1 MASAFKWRLT
11 DTLYSYLTDEN
22 GGQPQ
27 INSGYTSDV
36 ESVISQQVLTKFG
49 SEQAYAAQFRI
60 MTDMIASNTA
70 TAGVTLLNYS
80 YYYDMNDNSC
90 GFISGGVGYKGSQGQ
105 KGEKGDK
112 GDRGNDGRGVS
123 DVMFYPLPKNVGTRV
138 TFYFTDGTST
148 SFDVMNGEVGGT
160 MNIDYNYLLSGLTN
174 MGLPEQIIHTIEN
187 DMYPELQDYFDN
199 IFNGAMA
206 DINAMK
212 RALSGVTHDIGSL
225 HFYVD
230 YLSGQTGTL
239 AQYYDADHQALNTID
254 QLISALSGLVRT
266 NLERVDGLNSAVTRV
281 GQELNVMSGYIRNYV
296 EEVKI
301 LNEAT
306 SSFTRDMSEIMQTAR
321 YIEQTVEHI
330 SGDIR
335 DLSDQVQ
342 TASSVTTTISHK
354 VSGLTTDMLRM
365 QETYSSLTV
374 DIQHISGDVT
384 NATRMAQ
391 NASGLSINV
400 ARAVCGVTTDV
411 SQLKVSYSSITADV
425 SAISGDTVTATQ
437 IAQTANSTALYA
449 FNAVCGVTRDVSQL
463 KVSYSSITADV
474 RAISGDVENATK
486 VAQTASGV
494 AINASRTVC
503 GVTTDVAQLKVDYN
517 NISLK
522 VGESVKPNLIPD
534 PIFVYGQ
541 EQFTTTGKSDNAPF
555 TVTRYYNSQYSASPW
570 VEDNGSAYGIGV
582 GGTAGSSAYD
592 AWLTPRSTPRIK
604 LNAGE
609 KYTFSVWVKL
619 NVSGKLTDYL
629 TGRIASIWMYD
640 SSTGNGNT
648 QTFEVSPS
656 STNKKG
662 SAAGW
667 EQYSVTF
674 TCPSSYTYFTWQP
687 RIGVLSGKVVF
698 TIRYAGAKL
707 ESGEVATSMSY
718 DYTDEAIASGQT
730 VIRKQLLAT
739 GIDITNGKI
748 VNTADQW
755 ECQNLNGEK
764 TAWLDDFGNFTVAG
778 VYNNLITTI
787 DWDRN
792 IGRELIITT
801 YTTDEINYYF
811 SRPSGGTWSWD
822 SMAKMWTY
830 SVNNV
835 TYYVEW
841 WIDALRCGNFINV
854 VSWPRYGGVGH
865 NVSYHLPYYA
875 TDGLQARGWTRF
887 ATGEIHRMSSN
898 EMRQLVGKRITFKMD
913 VSDSGAYYTHISPV
927 FVLKPFL
934 GRTNNGASVILED
947 VIRGLT
953 YLGNSQNFYIEPTDA
968 NMTYIPSTPLVA
980 HIECKSTVWST
991 DVSTVNYSGYGYVWC
1006 ATEESSTGPNAEDSI
1021 DEWDSAE
1028 NNEFIMHT

>member
-36 ESVISQQVLTKFG
+36 ESIISQKVVTNFG

-60 MTDMIASNTA
+60 MTDMIASNPA
-70 TAGVTLLNYS
+70 TKGVTLLNYS

-90 GFISGGVGYKGSQGQ
+90 GFISGGVGDKGSQGQ
-105 KGEKGDK
+105 KGDKGDK
-112 GDRGNDGRGVS
+112 GDRGNDGRGVR

-187 DMYPELQDYFDN
+187 DMYPELQDYFDS

-301 LNEAT
+301 LDEAT

-342 TASSVTTTISHK
+342 TASSVTTTISHQ
-354 VSGLTTDMLRM
+354 VYGLTTDMLRM

-374 DIQHISGDVT
+374 DIQHISGDVRNATQIAQTASGVAINAARTVCGVTTDVSQLKVSYSSITADVRAISGDVT

-391 NASGLSINV
+391 NASGLSINA

-425 SAISGDTVTATQ
+425 RTISGDVTNATQ

-449 FNAVCGVTRDVSQL
+449 FNTVCGVTRDVSQL

-474 RAISGDVENATK
+474 RTISGDVENATK

-494 AINASRTVC
+494 AINAERTVC
-503 GVTTDVAQLKVDYN
+503 GVTTDVAQLKVSYSGMSSQVQ
-517 NISLK
+517 SLS
-522 VGESVKPNLIPD
+522 GNM
-534 PIFVYGQ
+534 
-541 EQFTTTGKSDNAPF
+541 
-555 TVTRYYNSQYSASPW
+555 VTRSEIKQVSTAIT
-570 VEDNGSAYGIGV
+570 AY
-582 GGTAGSSAYD
+582 
-592 AWLTPRSTPRIK
+592 
-604 LNAGE
+604 
-609 KYTFSVWVKL
+609 
-619 NVSGKLTDYL
+619 
-629 TGRIASIWMYD
+629 
-640 SSTGNGNT
+640 
-648 QTFEVSPS
+648 
-656 STNKKG
+656 
-662 SAAGW
+662 
-667 EQYSVTF
+667 
-674 TCPSSYTYFTWQP
+674 
-687 RIGVLSGKVVF
+687 VF
-698 TIRYAGAKL
+698 
-707 ESGEVATSMSY
+707 
-718 DYTDEAIASGQT
+718 DELDT
-730 VIRKQLLAT
+730 KT
-739 GIDITNGKI
+739 GIDITTGKI
-748 VNTADQW
+748 TNRANQW
-755 ECQNLNGEK
+755 ECRNNNDQK
-764 TAWLDDFGNFTVAG
+764 IAWLDDMGNFTIQG
-778 VYNNLITTI
+778 VYNNLITVINSGNCDNYIIKHTDSNYH
-787 DWDRN
+787 DWWYLD
-792 IGRELIITT
+792 
-801 YTTDEINYYF
+801 
-811 SRPSGGTWSWD
+811 
-822 SMAKMWTY
+822 
-830 SVNNV
+830 V
-835 TYYVEW
+835 
-841 WIDALRCGNFINV
+841 LRCGNYVRIDYLPEAFRNASENQTLYLPFYANSGLKKRGYTRYLASSTSTPRLMTTDELRMLAGRKMMITWGSNV
-854 VSWPRYGGVGH
+854 ASNQHAIGYIYEPDVYYGSIG
-865 NVSYHLPYYA
+865 SDLDK
-875 TDGLQARGWTRF
+875 TQARLKNL
-887 ATGEIHRMSSN
+887 M
-898 EMRQLVGKRITFKMD
+898 VGQKHFIT
-913 VSDSGAYYTHISPV
+913 
-927 FVLKPFL
+927 
-934 GRTNNGASVILED
+934 
-947 VIRGLT
+947 
-953 YLGNSQNFYIEPTDA
+953 LGNSEIDAAQYNRSPAFYIPRTLVLSFELVKFHEDQNSPNYTFG
-968 NMTYIPSTPLVA
+968 YIWMADDDSSVA
-980 HIECKSTVWST
+980 
-991 DVSTVNYSGYGYVWC
+991 
-1006 ATEESSTGPNAEDSI
+1006 AM
-1021 DEWDSAE
+1021 DEIAW
-1028 NNEFIMHT
+1028 